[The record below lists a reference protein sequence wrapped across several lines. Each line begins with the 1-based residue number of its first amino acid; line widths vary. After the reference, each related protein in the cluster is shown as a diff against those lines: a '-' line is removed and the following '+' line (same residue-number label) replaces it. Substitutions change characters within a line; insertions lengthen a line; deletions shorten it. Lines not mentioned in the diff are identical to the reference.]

1 MPLMSNVSIMEIS
14 LANLDDAPGMAK
26 AHVAS
31 WQAAYSHILE
41 PGWLAAMSVSDRTM
55 RWQRVLSANESTNV
69 VAKAVTEVLG
79 FVSFGPCRDE
89 GAPQSQAELWAL
101 YAAPEAW
108 GRGVGRMLTEHAL
121 KQLKAA
127 GYHST
132 SLWVLTENHRG
143 RSFYEAF
150 GFRVDPGSEKTFELG
165 GRQVKELRYLRAD
178 EAYSSF
184 KPTPLRGAA

>member
-1 MPLMSNVSIMEIS
+1 MEIA

-31 WQAAYSHILE
+31 WQAAYSHILD
-41 PGWLAAMSVSDRTM
+41 PGWLAALSVSDRTM
-55 RWQRVLSANESTNV
+55 RWQRVLSASESTNV
-69 VAKAVTEVLG
+69 VAKVGTEVLG

-121 KQLKAA
+121 GELRAA
-127 GYHST
+127 GFRST

-143 RSFYEAF
+143 RSFYEAL
-150 GFRVDPGSEKTFELG
+150 GFRADPGSEKTFELG
-165 GRQVKELRYLRAD
+165 GRQVKELRYVRAD
-178 EAYSSF
+178 DA
-184 KPTPLRGAA
+184 